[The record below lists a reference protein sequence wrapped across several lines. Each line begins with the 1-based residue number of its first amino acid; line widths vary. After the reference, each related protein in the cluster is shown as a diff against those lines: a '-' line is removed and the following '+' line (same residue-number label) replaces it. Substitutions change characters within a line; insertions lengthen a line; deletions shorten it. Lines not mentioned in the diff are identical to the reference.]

1 MCVLLSVL
9 YLGSGNL
16 ALHSNLYIHPLK
28 SSQCIHLNASTSQK
42 RTWDQWHRSF
52 GHIAIPS
59 LERLN
64 RENMVNG
71 LAIDQSSIPSKSCDA
86 CIQAKQARKSYPQEA
101 ESRSQTPGERVMS
114 HQEIVKI
121 HIRHYEP
128 PKCIVDGRLRYELV
142 TIL

>member
-1 MCVLLSVL
+1 MNDRDTFILT
-9 YLGSGNL
+9 
-16 ALHSNLYIHPLK
+16 
-28 SSQCIHLNASTSQK
+28 STSQK

-59 LERLN
+59 LEHLN

-101 ESRSQTPGERVMS
+101 KNCSQTPGERVMS
-114 HQEIVKI
+114 DVWGPAGKESIGKWKYYISFTDDCTRYSGSQNRPNVWLFWI
-121 HIRHYEP
+121 
-128 PKCIVDGRLRYELV
+128 DGLGMD
-142 TIL
+142 